1 MQVEKE
7 IYPEVSIFISKDNEW
22 VVWTEEGFFN
32 ASKNGAR
39 FIGYHINRGIEK
51 AAEFVSVDKLYNIFY
66 RPDLVEAK
74 LAGKNISQYAKNINI
89 EEILAKGGL
98 PPKVNILTA
107 SGKSEERD
115 IKIMAELCDN
125 GGGIGDITLFLN
137 DMPISITTGERG
149 LQIVRK
155 ASSSDKCFSLNHLI
169 TLQSGENN
177 IAIMAH
183 NKTNTIESERNTI
196 RIVHQ
201 TALASKPNLHI
212 LVMAVDKYRDGDL
225 RLKYSLNDA
234 KAIIESMK
242 KKSAT
247 LFDGFYVYELYDE
260 QVTKDSLDKKFTE
273 IGKKTGREDVFL
285 LFVAGH
291 GITND
296 KDGGY
301 YFLPVDFRYT
311 GEEAIAAQGISMN
324 DFKRYLTH
332 IQAMK

>member
-1 MQVEKE
+1 
-7 IYPEVSIFISKDNEW
+7 
-22 VVWTEEGFFN
+22 
-32 ASKNGAR
+32 
-39 FIGYHINRGIEK
+39 
-51 AAEFVSVDKLYNIFY
+51 
-66 RPDLVEAK
+66 
-74 LAGKNISQYAKNINI
+74 
-89 EEILAKGGL
+89 
-98 PPKVNILTA
+98 
-107 SGKSEERD
+107 
-115 IKIMAELCDN
+115 
-125 GGGIGDITLFLN
+125 
-137 DMPISITTGERG
+137 
-149 LQIVRK
+149 
-155 ASSSDKCFSLNHLI
+155 
-169 TLQSGENN
+169 
-177 IAIMAH
+177 MAH

-332 IQAMK
+332 IQAMKSLLLLDTCNSGSFVEAIASRGVLEKTAISKLTRAVGRATLAASSKNQVALEGYEGHGVFTYTVLEALQGKAADNQGKITINGLATYVEELLPQITYKKWGYEQIPQKSLQGMDFPIGMK